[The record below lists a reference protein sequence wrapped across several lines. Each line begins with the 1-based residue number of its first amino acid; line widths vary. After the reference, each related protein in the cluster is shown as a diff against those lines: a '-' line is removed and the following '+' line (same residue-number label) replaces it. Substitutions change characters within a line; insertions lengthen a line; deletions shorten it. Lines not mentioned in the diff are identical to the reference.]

1 MAHDAKRPT
10 GAPVSAIHELI
21 AALANG
27 GVEEVPAGW
36 QTAQQLAD
44 ECGKSL
50 PRTSEILRAA
60 IRAGLVEVRTFR
72 IRAGNKVYPVPH
84 YRRVPE

>member
-1 MAHDAKRPT
+1 MASLLAEL
-10 GAPVSAIHELI
+10 AQAI
-21 AALANG
+21 ANG
-27 GVEEVPAGW
+27 GVEQVPAGW

-50 PRTSEILRAA
+50 PRTSEILRAGM
-60 IRAGLVEVRTFR
+60 RAGLVEVRTFR

-84 YRRVPE
+84 YRRKPDSSR

>member
-1 MAHDAKRPT
+1 MNLLAELAE
-10 GAPVSAIHELI
+10 AI
-21 AALANG
+21 ANG
-27 GVEEVPAGW
+27 GVEEVPDGW

-44 ECGKSL
+44 ESGKSL
-50 PRTSEILRAA
+50 ARTSEVLRQA

-84 YRRVPE
+84 YRRKKA